1 LILPHWYEV
10 LDELELDARM
20 MPRDV
25 STRWNSTF
33 DMLKFS
39 IEYRRAID
47 AITAERTMKLRDYE
61 LGREEWKVAEELC
74 EVLKVRYSISF

>member
-1 LILPHWYEV
+1 
-10 LDELELDARM
+10 M
-20 MPRDV
+20 MPQDV
-25 STRWNSTF
+25 STRWNSMF

-74 EVLKVRYSISF
+74 EVLKVHYSISF

>member
-1 LILPHWYEV
+1 
-10 LDELELDARM
+10 M
-20 MPRDV
+20 MPQDV
-25 STRWNSTF
+25 STQWNLMF

>member
-1 LILPHWYEV
+1 MILPHWYEV

-20 MPRDV
+20 MPQDV
-25 STRWNSTF
+25 STRWNSMF

>member
-1 LILPHWYEV
+1 
-10 LDELELDARM
+10 M
-20 MPRDV
+20 
-25 STRWNSTF
+25 F

-61 LGREEWKVAEELC
+61 LRREEWKIAEELC

>member
-1 LILPHWYEV
+1 
-10 LDELELDARM
+10 M
-20 MPRDV
+20 MPQDV
-25 STRWNSTF
+25 STRWNSMF

>member
-1 LILPHWYEV
+1 
-10 LDELELDARM
+10 M
-20 MPRDV
+20 
-25 STRWNSTF
+25 F

>member
-1 LILPHWYEV
+1 
-10 LDELELDARM
+10 M
-20 MPRDV
+20 MPWDV
-25 STRWNSTF
+25 STQWNLTF

-39 IEYRRAID
+39 IKYRRAID

>member
-1 LILPHWYEV
+1 
-10 LDELELDARM
+10 M
-20 MPRDV
+20 MPQDV
-25 STRWNSTF
+25 STQWNSMF

-39 IEYRRAID
+39 IEYHRAID

>member
-1 LILPHWYEV
+1 
-10 LDELELDARM
+10 M
-20 MPRDV
+20 MPQDV
-25 STRWNSTF
+25 STRWNSMF

-61 LGREEWKVAEELC
+61 LGREEWKVAEKLC
-74 EVLKVRYSISF
+74 EVLKVHYSISF

>member
-1 LILPHWYEV
+1 
-10 LDELELDARM
+10 
-20 MPRDV
+20 
-25 STRWNSTF
+25 
-33 DMLKFS
+33 MLKFS
-39 IEYRRAID
+39 IEYCRAID

>member
-1 LILPHWYEV
+1 
-10 LDELELDARM
+10 M

-39 IEYRRAID
+39 IEYHRAID
-47 AITAERTMKLRDYE
+47 AITAEWTMKLRDYE